1 MLIDQQQNMR
11 KQTIKI
17 IPITN
22 QTSKTLLNKSASDT
36 TYYKTI
42 LRKIRYNKY

>member
-11 KQTIKI
+11 KQTIK